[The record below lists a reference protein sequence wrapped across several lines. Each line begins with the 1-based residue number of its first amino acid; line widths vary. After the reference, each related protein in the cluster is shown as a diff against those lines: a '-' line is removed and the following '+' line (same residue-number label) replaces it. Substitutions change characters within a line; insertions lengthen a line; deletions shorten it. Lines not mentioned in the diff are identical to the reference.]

1 MIQYLNV
8 FFMISTR
15 TCGTVFI
22 LEAGCAT
29 ITGSIPGAPPP
40 ARCSI
45 NVGW

>member
-15 TCGTVFI
+15 TCVARFLS

-29 ITGSIPGAPPP
+29 ITGSIL
-40 ARCSI
+40 ARRLQPDAR
-45 NVGW
+45 